1 MDMILA
7 LDGLLKMLL
16 SRLSLQ
22 GFVKME
28 KKAWVGRNLKDHL
41 VPTPCH
47 RQVCHTPD
55 QGPIQ
60 PGPENLQGQD
70 IQSFSAQPLPVP

>member
-1 MDMILA
+1 MDMIVA

-28 KKAWVGRNLKDHL
+28 KKAWVGRDL
-41 VPTPCH
+41 
-47 RQVCHTPD
+47 
-55 QGPIQ
+55 
-60 PGPENLQGQD
+60 
-70 IQSFSAQPLPVP
+70 